1 MAAIVSPQLP
11 AMGEPNPNRS
21 EHIPNN
27 KIQQTYASQLL
38 TNNSASISTKLVLKP
53 VQIVHGEPTIQFTM
67 EERQTFAVEEGLHQA
82 VVLKLS
88 PRAPDLQVLRS
99 LLPKIL
105 SIKGH
110 CLIGH
115 LAPRQL
121 LLRLD
126 QPEDFVN
133 ALARAVNSF
142 SHSGEQHQYRVF
154 PWTVGYNPKEETS
167 KAAVWIS
174 LPNLSPELFARQS
187 LLSIA
192 NAVGKPIAIDKAT
205 QVKSRPSTARV
216 KVILDLLDKL
226 PTRIRL
232 QYVDNASGKIVE
244 VFQEVIYDNLP
255 GYCIY
260 CKRQGHIEEMCRLLL
275 KNKID
280 DAENLVDDM
289 SSVDKLKRDARD
301 FLNAKRSGQ
310 SVDDVAKEVGN
321 CNVTETANGEL
332 NKANAGQQK
341 SAEGISDDNRTGSK
355 VVNGQ
360 ANVMETVTGA
370 LQDATDHEKQI
381 VNVEAK
387 FPNAQAERE
396 QGFEQG
402 TLAQGTAVAP
412 VKPVDKA
419 AIECVEGFGQFRT
432 ASKSPSV
439 TGQVNTQQKQ
449 SNVPQVSGPKD
460 AVDRGEVSA

>member
-1 MAAIVSPQLP
+1 MAAIVSPRLP

-360 ANVMETVTGA
+360 ANEMETVTGA

>member
-11 AMGEPNPNRS
+11 AVGEPNPNRS

-133 ALARAVNSF
+133 ELARAVNSF

-154 PWTVGYNPKEETS
+154 PWTVGYNPNEETS
-167 KAAVWIS
+167 KAA
-174 LPNLSPELFARQS
+174 
-187 LLSIA
+187 
-192 NAVGKPIAIDKAT
+192 
-205 QVKSRPSTARV
+205 VKSRPSTARV

-232 QYVDNASGKIVE
+232 QHVDNASGKIVE

-260 CKRQGHIEEMCRLLL
+260 CKRQGHVEEMCRLLL

-280 DAENLVDDM
+280 DAENLVNDM
-289 SSVDKLKRDARD
+289 SSVDKLKGDARD
-301 FLNAKRSGQ
+301 FLNANRSGQ

-321 CNVTETANGEL
+321 CNATKTANGEL
-332 NKANAGQQK
+332 NKANAGQ
-341 SAEGISDDNRTGSK
+341 
-355 VVNGQ
+355 
-360 ANVMETVTGA
+360 
-370 LQDATDHEKQI
+370 
-381 VNVEAK
+381 
-387 FPNAQAERE
+387 
-396 QGFEQG
+396 
-402 TLAQGTAVAP
+402 
-412 VKPVDKA
+412 
-419 AIECVEGFGQFRT
+419 
-432 ASKSPSV
+432 
-439 TGQVNTQQKQ
+439 
-449 SNVPQVSGPKD
+449 
-460 AVDRGEVSA
+460 

>member
-11 AMGEPNPNRS
+11 AVGEPNPNRS

-226 PTRIRL
+226 PTCICL
-232 QYVDNASGKIVE
+232 QHVDNASGKIVE

-255 GYCIY
+255 VIVS
-260 CKRQGHIEEMCRLLL
+260 I
-275 KNKID
+275 
-280 DAENLVDDM
+280 VT
-289 SSVDKLKRDARD
+289 ARPRRGNVSTA
-301 FLNAKRSGQ
+301 F
-310 SVDDVAKEVGN
+310 KE
-321 CNVTETANGEL
+321 
-332 NKANAGQQK
+332 
-341 SAEGISDDNRTGSK
+341 
-355 VVNGQ
+355 
-360 ANVMETVTGA
+360 
-370 LQDATDHEKQI
+370 
-381 VNVEAK
+381 
-387 FPNAQAERE
+387 
-396 QGFEQG
+396 
-402 TLAQGTAVAP
+402 
-412 VKPVDKA
+412 
-419 AIECVEGFGQFRT
+419 
-432 ASKSPSV
+432 
-439 TGQVNTQQKQ
+439 
-449 SNVPQVSGPKD
+449 
-460 AVDRGEVSA
+460 